1 MIGVIGNHKVTNNED
16 RVFSDAVYVRI
27 AHEWDVCHRDVQ
39 NGELPDEVRRYEQG
53 RLDALSMALDD
64 LAMRDDTRLR
74 GAADA
79 YNEIIGL
86 LNKFVMECEK
96 NGR

>member
-1 MIGVIGNHKVTNNED
+1 MIGVIGKHKVTNDED
-16 RVFSDAVYVRI
+16 RTFSDTVYARI
-27 AHEWDVCHRDVQ
+27 AHEWDICHRAVQ
-39 NGELPDEVRRYEQG
+39 DGELPIEIRRYAQG

-64 LAMRDDTRLR
+64 LSVRDDTRLR
-74 GAADA
+74 GAADT
-79 YNEIIGL
+79 YNEIIGM

>member
-1 MIGVIGNHKVTNNED
+1 MIGVIGNHKVTNDED
-16 RVFSDAVYVRI
+16 RVFSDTVYAWI
-27 AHEWDVCHRDVQ
+27 AHEWDICHRDVQ
-39 NGELPDEVRRYEQG
+39 DGELPIEVRRYAQG
-53 RLDALSMALDD
+53 RLDALSTALDD
-64 LAMRDDTRLR
+64 LSVRDDTRLR

-79 YNEIIGL
+79 YNEIIGM